1 MALRGEFGWEVV
13 GPLADIGWRLRKHF
27 YTIKY
32 KGRSKEELIG
42 SWTDYGPDKYLDDKD
57 MHSVFKSLHQIEV
70 NSYLN
75 KMKIVKYSNIIFVA
89 SLHCS
94 CRLVLMHRCGGFG
107 GERYE

>member
-70 NSYLN
+70 ISFSNEI
-75 KMKIVKYSNIIFVA
+75 KIV
-89 SLHCS
+89 L
-94 CRLVLMHRCGGFG
+94 LQ
-107 GERYE
+107 